1 MAGLHLAVRQGKS
14 MNMTQQSSPSD
25 QLRAT
30 RTLAPAHAIAG
41 VARVLAVSSGKGGVG
56 KSTTAMNLALALA
69 DEGARVGLLDADIY
83 GPSVPRMMGAS
94 GSPSSDDGRQ
104 TINPIWAHG
113 IQLMSIGFLTDDDSP
128 VVWRGAAASQMLEQ
142 LIRQTRWVDL
152 DYLVIDMPPGTG
164 DIPLTLCQRT
174 PITGAVVV
182 TTPQDVAL
190 LDVIKG
196 VRMFQKADVP
206 VLGAIENMAVH
217 VCSQCG
223 HESHPF
229 GQGGGERLHEATG
242 VPMLAS
248 MPLDMRVRV
257 QADAGVPIVRSEP
270 QGDLALRYRQLARAL
285 AAAMS
290 QADAQAVKAPEV
302 TVGLRI
308 DVSDNT

>member
-1 MAGLHLAVRQGKS
+1 
-14 MNMTQQSSPSD
+14 MNMSQQPSQPD
-25 QLRAT
+25 QPRAA
-30 RTLAPAHAIAG
+30 RALAPPHAIAG
-41 VARVLAVSSGKGGVG
+41 VRRVLAVSSGKGGVG

-69 DEGARVGLLDADIY
+69 DDGARVGLLDADIH

-94 GSPSSDDGRQ
+94 GAPGSDDGRQ
-104 TINPIWAHG
+104 TIHPIWAHG

-142 LIRQTRWVDL
+142 LIRQTRWADL

-164 DIPLTLCQRT
+164 DIPLSLCQRT
-174 PITGAVVV
+174 PITGAVIV

-217 VCSQCG
+217 VCRQCG

-229 GQGGGERLHEATG
+229 GQGGGERLNEATG

-248 MPLDMRVRV
+248 MPLDLRVRV

-270 QGDLALRYRQLARAL
+270 QGDLALRYRALARAL

-290 QADAQAVKAPEV
+290 QGDEDAAKATQASQVPQAQG
-302 TVGLRI
+302 GLRI
-308 DVSDNT
+308 DVSDDT